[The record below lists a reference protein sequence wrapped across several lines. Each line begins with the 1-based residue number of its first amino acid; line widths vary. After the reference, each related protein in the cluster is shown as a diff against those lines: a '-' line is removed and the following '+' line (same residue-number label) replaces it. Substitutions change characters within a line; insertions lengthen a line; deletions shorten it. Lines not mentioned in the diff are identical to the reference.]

1 MACWNF
7 LQGSRK
13 SVPTPSLFLELPKVY
28 PPLAQGYTGAG
39 SGATVASQAIENIF
53 FLVWWLHF
61 LLMSCSKTLG
71 CRNNKYRLLYDHSLP
86 WDASEIP
93 LAMEV
98 KDLRPCTST
107 RHPQFI
113 PTSQLG
119 LPGLSNSFPCHLIKL
134 ATKWLF
140 DRFTHLNVKCLGL
153 RSDDTK
159 SKSVIDL
166 WFKVHC
172 T

>member
-1 MACWNF
+1 MQTSPNPGQQF
-7 LQGSRK
+7 S
-13 SVPTPSLFLELPKVY
+13 SPTKHGMSQALEVKWLAGTSLRAVESLFPHQVCFWNCQKCIPLQLKVTQVLDQEQ
-28 PPLAQGYTGAG
+28 PWLAKPLKTF
-39 SGATVASQAIENIF
+39 F

-134 ATKWLF
+134 ATK
-140 DRFTHLNVKCLGL
+140 
-153 RSDDTK
+153 
-159 SKSVIDL
+159 
-166 WFKVHC
+166 
-172 T
+172 